1 MEVRGAGY
9 KVDKWF
15 KGRCGGG
22 GGHHTATR
30 PGHNGG
36 LW

>member
-1 MEVRGAGY
+1 MGY

-15 KGRCGGG
+15 KGRCGSG

-30 PGHNGG
+30 PVTMGG
-36 LW
+36 SGREC